1 MGFYH
6 PATLVKDGQRHG
18 VDFHPVDVNHSGWRC
33 RWQNGGVRIGL
44 RYVHGLR
51 REAGEKIEAEQARRP
66 FRDVAD
72 LQQRATL
79 SSDHLERLAHVG
91 ALASLGLGRRAAL
104 WQVAEVAGRRGP
116 LLADLPPETTSPLAE
131 MSPQEEAVA
140 DYSGLHLTT
149 GPHLVT
155 WLRPQLDRLG
165 AMAMDRLGGLA
176 DGAPVRV
183 GGAIIVR
190 QRPGTAKGFVFLTLE
205 DETGTVQAIVRP
217 DLFRD
222 QRTTITGSPLVLVE
236 GTLQSQDGTLSVR
249 AQRFTPL
256 RADAAITS
264 HDFH

>member
-1 MGFYH
+1 
-6 PATLVKDGQRHG
+6 
-18 VDFHPVDVNHSGWRC
+18 
-33 RWQNGGVRIGL
+33 
-44 RYVHGLR
+44 
-51 REAGEKIEAEQARRP
+51 
-66 FRDVAD
+66 
-72 LQQRATL
+72 
-79 SSDHLERLAHVG
+79 
-91 ALASLGLGRRAAL
+91 
-104 WQVAEVAGRRGP
+104 
-116 LLADLPPETTSPLAE
+116 
-131 MSPQEEAVA
+131 
-140 DYSGLHLTT
+140 
-149 GPHLVT
+149 VT
-155 WLRPQLDRLG
+155 WLRSQLDRLG

-176 DGAPVRV
+176 DGTPVRV